1 MEKRHP
7 PRSLSHDIFL
17 EVPPSEVWSLITQPG
32 HLEKVH
38 PYCKSNEVVKWDLDG
53 CEDILLYSSGRRF
66 VRRIEP
72 WIEGIGYNL
81 WIGEEGGPQSYVEWR
96 IEPTNNGYCHLR
108 IRIYPYLLSRWPSLL
123 AALPFKFWVHR
134 RLMNYLEAV
143 LSGIKFHLKTG
154 KSVPRDQPN
163 SHPWFS
169 A

>member
-1 MEKRHP
+1 MEKRLP
-7 PRSLSHDIFL
+7 PRSLSHSIFL
-17 EVPPSEVWSLITQPG
+17 EATPSEVWSLITQPG

-38 PYCKSNEVVKWDLDG
+38 PYCKSNEVLKWDPDG

-66 VRRIEP
+66 IRRIEP
-72 WIEGIGYNL
+72 WIEGVGYNL
-81 WIGEEGGPQSYVEWR
+81 WIGEEGGSQSHVEWR
-96 IEPTNNGYCHLR
+96 IEPTNNGQCHLR

-123 AALPFKFWVHR
+123 AALPFKFWVRR
-134 RLMNYLEAV
+134 RLMDYLESV
-143 LSGIKFHLKTG
+143 LSGISFHLKTG